1 MTARGGTTGRP
12 GPIYAG
18 SVEPMPGAGPAM
30 RRARRVARQ
39 IGRGLI
45 QILTAP
51 DPAPARTRR
60 PPGRR
65 RAARAGLVLATVGCA
80 TISLFGLTDLARLST
95 GWWSAKVAAVP
106 GPRTVTISQS
116 PVFLAR
122 VPTLL
127 RPGVMAL
134 GGPALWSVLTVIVAL
149 AVVAP
154 LPLAVR
160 YPLLGWR
167 IAWAGLLLVP
177 LIGAWWSVP
186 EPWDPVQVPLLLV
199 VFGVAGLRH
208 PRPVLWW
215 MWALSLV
222 PWWLYVGHGLGGLAI
237 GALGT
242 LAFTALAVTVDAVGT
257 HRRLVADQA
266 GQAEQAELEQARR
279 AVLQERARIA
289 RELHDVVAHHLS
301 LMAVRA
307 ETAPYRLAEL
317 PTPVREEF
325 GSLSAAAR
333 EALADMRRLLGV
345 LRDDGPAERAP
356 QPQLADLPVLI
367 DAARQAG
374 MPVELSVL
382 SGPAPADPGP
392 GAVGGRR
399 VRLPDRAGVAVQR
412 QPSRPGRPGHRVPGP
427 SRRRRAAPGGQRSR
441 PLGERAP
448 GHGGGGEPPDRAR
461 ADRNARAGR
470 PAGRIAVGRAVPGR
484 RIRGVRPAA
493 GERRPVTRCLIADD
507 QGLVREGF
515 AAVLAA
521 QPGIQVVGQAPD
533 GAAAVRAARR
543 LRPDVILM
551 DVRMPVMDGLAAAR
565 EILAGASAQKL
576 PRNPNRSRPCPSRKA
591 RVQRPTV
598 SYPDQSR
605 TSPES

>member
-1 MTARGGTTGRP
+1 MP
-12 GPIYAG
+12 GP
-18 SVEPMPGAGPAM
+18 GPAM

-45 QILTAP
+45 QILIAP
-51 DPAPARTRR
+51 DPAPIRTRR

-80 TISLFGLTDLARLST
+80 TISLFGLTNLAQLST
-95 GWWSAKVAAVP
+95 SWFVAKIAVVP
-106 GPRTVTISQS
+106 GQRTVTIRQS

-215 MWALSLV
+215 MWALSLI
-222 PWWLYVGHGLGGLAI
+222 PWWLYVGHGLRGLAI

-266 GQAEQAELEQARR
+266 DQAELEQARR

-301 LMAVRA
+301 LLAVRA

-317 PTPVREEF
+317 PTPAREEF

-374 MPVELSVL
+374 MPVELSIL
-382 SGPAPADPGP
+382 SGPA
-392 GAVGGRR
+392 
-399 VRLPDRAGVAVQR
+399 
-412 QPSRPGRPGHRVPGP
+412 
-427 SRRRRAAPGGQRSR
+427 
-441 PLGERAP
+441 
-448 GHGGGGEPPDRAR
+448 
-461 ADRNARAGR
+461 
-470 PAGRIAVGRAVPGR
+470 
-484 RIRGVRPAA
+484 
-493 GERRPVTRCLIADD
+493 
-507 QGLVREGF
+507 
-515 AAVLAA
+515 
-521 QPGIQVVGQAPD
+521 
-533 GAAAVRAARR
+533 
-543 LRPDVILM
+543 
-551 DVRMPVMDGLAAAR
+551 LAAAGPVPSAVGVCAYR
-565 EILAGASAQKL
+565 IVQESLSNASRHAQGA
-576 PRNPNRSRPCPSRKA
+576 P
-591 RVQRPTV
+591 VTV
-598 SYPDQSR
+598 SLDHRADGVLLQVANGPGPIGSPIGSTVGSPAGSTGPVTAGEGSRRTGHGLTGMRERVALLGGSLSAEPSPDGGFVVSAR
-605 TSPES
+605 LPVSAAP